1 MCSHKIN
8 IEKEANVT
16 NEVLDWIKA
25 AYDRA
30 G

>member
-8 IEKEANVT
+8 IADISEIDKEIIG
-16 NEVLDWIKA
+16 WIKA
-25 AYDRA
+25 AYDNA